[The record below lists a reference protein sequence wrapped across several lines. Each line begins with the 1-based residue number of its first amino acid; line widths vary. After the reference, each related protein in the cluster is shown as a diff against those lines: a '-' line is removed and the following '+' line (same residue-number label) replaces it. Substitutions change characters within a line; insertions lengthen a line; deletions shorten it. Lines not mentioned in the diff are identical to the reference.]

1 MQHNLTVF
9 ESYFNGIGEEKA
21 AMLMPLAEAVSANI
35 PEGFEAQIQYNMPS
49 WVVPLSLYPAG
60 YHCKSDTPL
69 PFISMVAQKNHIALY
84 HMGLYANPKLMDW
97 FEIELKSC
105 NTKKLDMGKSCI
117 RFKYGSEIPL
127 GLIGKLC
134 SKMSADAW
142 IQLYESA
149 FKK

>member
-9 ESYFNGIGEEKA
+9 ESYFNGIGDEKA
-21 AMLMPLAEAVSANI
+21 AMLMPLAEAISANI

-69 PFISMVAQKNHIALY
+69 PFISMAAQKNHLALY
-84 HMGLYANPKLMDW
+84 HMGLYANPMLMDW
-97 FEIELKSC
+97 LVAELKAA
-105 NTKKLDMGKSCI
+105 TGKKPDIGKSCI
-117 RFKYGSEIPL
+117 RFTYGDEIPFAV
-127 GLIGKLC
+127 IGKLC
-134 SKMSADAW
+134 GKISASAW
-142 IQLYESA
+142 IQLYESS